1 MKIMKVFSLEADDAK
16 VSVATLTE
24 NDITVLVISIE
35 QSDIF
40 KKYPALF
47 IWGVG
52 IKIWVLLTQDSNHER
67 SHD

>member
-16 VSVATLTE
+16 ISLATLSE
-24 NDITVLVISIE
+24 SDNTVLVMSIE

-47 IWGVG
+47 I
-52 IKIWVLLTQDSNHER
+52 
-67 SHD
+67 